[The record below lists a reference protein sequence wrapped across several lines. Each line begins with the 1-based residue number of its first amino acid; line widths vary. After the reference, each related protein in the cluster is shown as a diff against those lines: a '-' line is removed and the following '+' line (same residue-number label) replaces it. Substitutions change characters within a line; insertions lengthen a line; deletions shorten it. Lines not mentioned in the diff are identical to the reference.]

1 MAARRT
7 PEERADANKTSVKR
21 IRRKYKVALN
31 KKKVYAPGEREHL
44 ADMVIVLKLGGYS
57 NNQIGSSVGISRGQ
71 VKELLDE
78 PKTAE
83 RLTELRRNLPGAALD
98 LLHGYSIEAVQAIAD
113 VMRGTEDDGLIL
125 KAAAEIL
132 DRVGIG
138 KVSKSQSEIHNTN
151 ENKLTVGAE
160 EGLLESLRQLPP
172 DQQEEAA
179 VMIENLEQFITESV
193 QSTEEEE

>member
-1 MAARRT
+1 MSARRT
-7 PEERADANKTSVKR
+7 PEERAELQQKSVKR

-31 KKKVYAPGEREHL
+31 KKKVYSPGEREHL
-44 ADMVIVLKLGGYS
+44 IDMVIVLKLGGYS
-57 NNQIGSSVGISRGQ
+57 NNQIGSSVGVSRGQ
-71 VKELLDE
+71 VKEILEE

-83 RLTELRRNLPGAALD
+83 RILDLRQNLPGAAFD

-113 VMRGTEDDGLIL
+113 VMRSTEDDALIL

-138 KVSKSQSEIHNTN
+138 KVSKSEREIHNLN

-160 EGLLESLRQLPP
+160 EGLLDSLRELPP
-172 DQQEEAA
+172 DRQEEAA
-179 VMIENLEQFITESV
+179 QMIEQLENFVAESI
-193 QSTEEEE
+193 QGEEE

>member
-1 MAARRT
+1 LPRART

-21 IRRKYKVALN
+21 IRRKYKVAMN

-44 ADMVIVLKLGGYS
+44 IDMVIVLKLGGYS
-57 NNQIGSSVGISRGQ
+57 NNQIGSTVGISRGQ

-78 PKTAE
+78 PKTAD
-83 RLTELRRNLPGAALD
+83 RLFTLRQNLPGAALD

-138 KVSKSQSEIHNTN
+138 KVSKSEREIHNTN
-151 ENKLTVGAE
+151 ENKMTIGAE
-160 EGLLESLRQLPP
+160 QGLMESLRELPP
-172 DQQEEAA
+172 DRQEEAA
-179 VMIENLEQFITESV
+179 QMIEGLEQFIADSIEA
-193 QSTEEEE
+193 EDA

>member
-1 MAARRT
+1 MPRART

-21 IRRKYKVALN
+21 IRRKYKVAMN
-31 KKKVYAPGEREHL
+31 KKKVYAPGEREHMI
-44 ADMVIVLKLGGYS
+44 DMVIVLKLGGYS
-57 NNQIGSSVGISRGQ
+57 NNQIGSTVGISRGQ
-71 VKELLDE
+71 VKELLEE
-78 PKTAE
+78 PKTAD
-83 RLTELRRNLPGAALD
+83 RLFTLRQNLPGAALD

-138 KVSKSQSEIHNTN
+138 KVSKSEREIHNTN
-151 ENKLTVGAE
+151 ENKFTVGAE

-172 DQQEEAA
+172 DRQEEAA
-179 VMIENLEQFITESV
+179 QMIEQIEKFVADSIEV
-193 QSTEEEE
+193 EDG

>member
-1 MAARRT
+1 MPRTKT
-7 PEERADANKTSVKR
+7 PEERADSAQKSVKR
-21 IRRKYKVALN
+21 IKRKYKVALSKP
-31 KKKVYAPGEREHL
+31 KKYAPGEREHL
-44 ADMVIVLKLGGYS
+44 IDMVIVLKLGGYS
-57 NNQIGSSVGISRGQ
+57 NNQIGSVVGISRGQ
-71 VKELLDE
+71 VKEVLEE

-83 RLTELRRNLPGAALD
+83 RLLELRNNLPSAALD

-138 KVSKSQSEIHNTN
+138 KVSKSEREIHNTN
-151 ENKLTVGAE
+151 ENKFTVGAE

-172 DQQEEAA
+172 DRQEEAA
-179 VMIENLEQFITESV
+179 VMIEQIESFIAESV
-193 QSTEEEE
+193 QEEE

>member
-1 MAARRT
+1 MPRART
-7 PEERADANKTSVKR
+7 PEERSELQQKSVKR
-21 IRRKYKVALN
+21 IRRKYKVAMN
-31 KKKVYAPGEREHL
+31 KRKVYAPGEREHMI
-44 ADMVIVLKLGGYS
+44 DMVIVLKLGGYS
-57 NNQIGSSVGISRGQ
+57 NTQIGSTVGISRGQ

-78 PKTAE
+78 PKVAE
-83 RLTELRRNLPGAALD
+83 RLTTLRTNLPGAALD

-138 KVSKSQSEIHNTN
+138 KVSKSEREIHNTN
-151 ENKLTVGAE
+151 ENKLTVGTE

-172 DQQEEAA
+172 DRQEEAA
-179 VMIENLEQFITESV
+179 KMIEEIESYV
-193 QSTEEEE
+193 AESIEEADE

>member
-1 MAARRT
+1 MAGRRT
-7 PEERADANKTSVKR
+7 PEDRAELQQKSVKR

-31 KKKVYAPGEREHL
+31 KKKVYSPGEREHL
-44 ADMVIVLKLGGYS
+44 IDMVIVLKLGGYS

-71 VKELLDE
+71 VKEILEE

-83 RLTELRRNLPGAALD
+83 RILDLRQNLPGAAFD

-113 VMRGTEDDGLIL
+113 VMRSTEDDALIL

-138 KVSKSQSEIHNTN
+138 KVSKSEREIHNLN

-160 EGLLESLRQLPP
+160 EGLLDSLRELPP
-172 DQQEEAA
+172 DRQEEAA
-179 VMIENLEQFITESV
+179 QMIEQLENFVAESI
-193 QSTEEEE
+193 EGKDE

>member
-1 MAARRT
+1 
-7 PEERADANKTSVKR
+7 
-21 IRRKYKVALN
+21 
-31 KKKVYAPGEREHL
+31 VYAPGEREHL
-44 ADMVIVLKLGGYS
+44 VDMTIVLKLGGYS
-57 NNQIGSSVGISRGQ
+57 NTQIGSTVGISRGQ
-71 VKELLDE
+71 VKELLEE

-83 RLTELRRNLPGAALD
+83 RLTTLRTNLPGAALD

-138 KVSKSQSEIHNTN
+138 KVSKSEREIHNTN

-160 EGLLESLRQLPP
+160 QGLLESLRELPP
-172 DQQEEAA
+172 DRQEEAA
-179 VMIENLEQFITESV
+179 QMIEGLENFIAESI
-193 QSTEEEE
+193 EAEDA

>member
-7 PEERADANKTSVKR
+7 PEERAELQQKSVKR
-21 IRRKYKVALN
+21 IRRRYKVALN
-31 KKKVYAPGEREHL
+31 KKKVYSPGEREHL
-44 ADMVIVLKLGGYS
+44 IDMVIVLKLGGYS

-71 VKELLDE
+71 VKEILEE

-83 RLTELRRNLPGAALD
+83 RLLDLRNNLPSAALD

-113 VMRGTEDDGLIL
+113 VMRSTDEDALIL

-138 KVSKSQSEIHNTN
+138 KVSKSEREIHNLN
-151 ENKLTVGAE
+151 ENKMTIGAE
-160 EGLLESLRQLPP
+160 EGLLDSLRELPP
-172 DQQEEAA
+172 DRQEEAA
-179 VMIENLEQFITESV
+179 QMIEQLENFVAESI
-193 QSTEEEE
+193 EEGD